1 MKRNYIAPN
10 TEMINLAS
18 EGIMQNP
25 SLTINTTSGAGTIS
39 SASAIE

>member
-10 TEMINLAS
+10 TDMINLAS

-25 SLTINTTSGAGTIS
+25 SLTINTTSGAGTLNS
-39 SASAIE
+39 GSDIE

>member
-1 MKRNYIAPN
+1 MKKNYIAPN

-25 SLTINTTSGAGTIS
+25 SLTVNTTSGAPTIQE
-39 SASAIE
+39 ATDIE

>member
-10 TEMINLAS
+10 TDMINLAS

-25 SLTINTTSGAGTIS
+25 SLTINRTSGAGNINT
-39 SASAIE
+39 ASEIE